1 MQSASQ
7 ILISATPGISSKPR
21 ANLRTGREVSAQAAK
36 ARSAQGEARAAFYSA
51 LVVRRAHAN
60 MRLSRRT
67 REAPDLGLP
76 VDSSNDR
83 LKPAHI
89 VGHTCVLFRAGKHLQ
104 PMRDPFGCPLQT
116 TMNQQ

>member
-1 MQSASQ
+1 M
-7 ILISATPGISSKPR
+7 L
-21 ANLRTGREVSAQAAK
+21 
-36 ARSAQGEARAAFYSA
+36 
-51 LVVRRAHAN
+51 N

-89 VGHTCVLFRAGKHLQ
+89 VGHACV
-104 PMRDPFGCPLQT
+104 
-116 TMNQQ
+116 